1 MSNLGKAGLLIITVV
16 VGFAALSQRQT
27 LHGKPMP
34 VAEKNKTETAVF
46 AGGCF
51 WCMEPP
57 FEKLDGVLSVESG
70 YTGGHVVNPTY
81 EQVSYTETGHV
92 EAVRVTYDSTK
103 VGYNDL
109 LEVFWR
115 QVNPTDDGGQFV
127 DRGTSY
133 LSAIFVN
140 GEQQRMV
147 AEESRKKLAESGRFK
162 VPVVTP
168 IRDASE
174 FYLAEDYHQDY
185 YKKHPLKYKYYR
197 YRSGRDKFIDKNWG
211 EERNY
216 TPESASMQMTY
227 TKPSAEQI
235 KNKLTDLQYKV
246 TQQEGT
252 EPPFQ
257 NEYWQNTKP
266 GIYVDIVSGE
276 PLFSSLDKYKSGT
289 GWPSFSKPIESAR
302 VVEHTDYKLLYPRTE
317 VRSKVADSHL
327 GHVFKD
333 GPQPT
338 GLRYCINSASL
349 KFIPATDLESKGY
362 GKYSELFSDLE
373 MGEKLSMKLIE

>member
-162 VPVVTP
+162 VPIVTP

>member
-1 MSNLGKAGLLIITVV
+1 
-16 VGFAALSQRQT
+16 
-27 LHGKPMP
+27 
-34 VAEKNKTETAVF
+34 
-46 AGGCF
+46 
-51 WCMEPP
+51 
-57 FEKLDGVLSVESG
+57 
-70 YTGGHVVNPTY
+70 
-81 EQVSYTETGHV
+81 
-92 EAVRVTYDSTK
+92 
-103 VGYNDL
+103 
-109 LEVFWR
+109 
-115 QVNPTDDGGQFV
+115 
-127 DRGTSY
+127 
-133 LSAIFVN
+133 
-140 GEQQRMV
+140 MV

-162 VPVVTP
+162 VPIVTP

-276 PLFSSLDKYKSGT
+276 PLFSSC
-289 GWPSFSKPIESAR
+289 
-302 VVEHTDYKLLYPRTE
+302 LLYTSPSPRDLSTS
-317 VRSKVADSHL
+317 RMPS
-327 GHVFKD
+327 
-333 GPQPT
+333 
-338 GLRYCINSASL
+338 SA
-349 KFIPATDLESKGY
+349 
-362 GKYSELFSDLE
+362 
-373 MGEKLSMKLIE
+373 